1 MPKHYLLEEPDPQK
15 RKPAGEPALIQR
27 WCIIRSY
34 GADPL
39 NPHLIIEVA
48 EAAPA
53 LQVTLAALPG
63 SETKSLAEQLAGLE
77 QDNLDWWVES
87 SERIQESQTDF
98 LKRLTEPEKFFKGMP
113 PGSWSIEEGM
123 VFLHLN
129 DEGGTL
135 VPFTYQARQMS
146 KDLYRDLTGQKTNA
160 GSTSA
165 KG

>member
-27 WCIIRSY
+27 WCIIRRY

-48 EAAPA
+48 EATPA
-53 LQVTLAALPG
+53 LQETLAALPG
-63 SETKSLAEQLAGLE
+63 SETRSLAERLAGLE
-77 QDNLDWWVES
+77 QDNLDWWQES
-87 SERIQESQTDF
+87 SERIHESQADF

-113 PGSWSIEEGM
+113 PDSWSIEEGM

-129 DEGGTL
+129 EAGGTL

-146 KDLYRDLTGQKTNA
+146 KDLYRDLTGMKPEA

-165 KG
+165 KK